1 MQKITK
7 IGIIG
12 KSNKKEAIESALK
25 LAKWLADKGIEVLI
39 DEKLM
44 LKEQKGYSFS
54 PSQDIPSRVQMIV
67 VLGGDGTLLSVARLV
82 GNSGVPVLGVNLGSL
97 GFLTEIALPELF
109 PAIEKVLNGDF
120 RIEKRMSL
128 VAKVIREGKDIG
140 EYLVLNDVV
149 INKGALA
156 RIIDLETYID
166 ENYLTTYK
174 ADGLIISTPTGST
187 AYCLSAGGPIVYPTL
202 SSVILIPICPH
213 TLTNRPLILPPEV
226 TIKVILKS
234 EREEV
239 FITLDGQW
247 GFNLLI
253 NDIVEIKR
261 AERTLRL
268 IKSPHRSYFEVL
280 RTKLKWG
287 GR

>member
-202 SSVILIPICPH
+202 SSVVLIPICPH